1 MSKKIAVTI
10 GDINGIGIEI
20 LIKIF
25 QTKREENFV
34 LFTNYKII
42 NNFLNKKNIKIKLN
56 ICNNNHYKKNYLNI
70 YTYSAYSNEENT
82 LKSIRYSYLETRKN
96 NFIGL
101 ITLPLRK
108 DLIIKKVLKNFSG
121 HTEYLQKLDGKKISN
136 MILYHKN
143 IIVSPLT
150 THIPI
155 KSISKQI
162 SKKDFIYNRIKSLQ
176 NTLKKD
182 FAISNP
188 KIIISGL
195 NPHAGENGNIGLEEL
210 RFIKPV
216 INRLKK
222 QKINIDGPF
231 SSDSM
236 INDKNLQIYNC
247 FVFLFHDQAL
257 IPFKYISKFSGVN
270 FTGNLDII
278 RTSPDHGTA
287 YNLVGSNKISDKSL
301 LNCFN
306 LIKKIIINNKKYEK
320 TKKIFKSKLH

>member
-42 NNFLNKKNIKIKLN
+42 KKFLNKKNIKIKLN
-56 ICNNNHYKKNYLNI
+56 ICNNNHYKKNHLNI

-82 LKSIRYSYLETRKN
+82 LKSIRYSYLETRKK

-121 HTEYLQKLDGKKISN
+121 HTEYLQKLDGKKFSN

-162 SKKDFIYNRIKSLQ
+162 SKKDFIYNRIKSLH

-210 RFIKPV
+210 RLIKPV

-236 INDKNLQIYNC
+236 INDKNLQTYKC

-320 TKKIFKSKLH
+320 SKKIFKSKLH